1 MSNKQK
7 TAFIVYKVNQLN
19 NDLQYIKEYYTLQ
32 DIKKDYNIKNIRSLY
47 HYIIKSADQT
57 IKQLLKN
64 DYIIIREKL

>member
-1 MSNKQK
+1 MKKEAYILYRYNK
-7 TAFIVYKVNQLN
+7 YN